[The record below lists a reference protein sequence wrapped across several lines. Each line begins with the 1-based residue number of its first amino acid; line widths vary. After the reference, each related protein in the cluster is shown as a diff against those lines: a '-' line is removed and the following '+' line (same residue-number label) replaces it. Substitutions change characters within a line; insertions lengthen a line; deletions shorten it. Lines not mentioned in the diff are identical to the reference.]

1 MGSRTGCPSGSPYSG
16 TPRVRRVVPLTT
28 TDHGCSCRHGGMG
41 CGARRLGHG
50 EKWVHP
56 SRSLECR
63 AKAPAPCG
71 QEAGALSSLGKGALP
86 ELRRGRLDLE
96 ELWSKSEL
104 PFPEHCPLSQL
115 LSPAGRRGPRLSV
128 GQLRS
133 QARGD
138 HGASHNL
145 TARKVWLSG
154 PPPPTRGASPC
165 AGACS
170 SCLAKNGKQLVP
182 VSCLG
187 LPLPSLSLSHLLSL
201 CPSPTSLGW
210 GTKSVSS
217 DCLCFTTPLFPY
229 QQAVC
234 LVHAARVEGTP
245 AV

>member
-1 MGSRTGCPSGSPYSG
+1 MPTVHC
-16 TPRVRRVVPLTT
+16 VVPLTT
-28 TDHGCSCRHGGMG
+28 TDHGCSCRHGGTG

-56 SRSLECR
+56 SRSLECQ
-63 AKAPAPCG
+63 AKAPALCG

-86 ELRRGRLDLE
+86 ELRRDRLDLE

-138 HGASHNL
+138 NGASHNL

-154 PPPPTRGASPC
+154 PPPLPGGPHPVQGSAPAAWPRMGSSWSRSAAWGCLFPPSPFPISCPSALPRLPRAGAQSQSPLTASASP
-165 AGACS
+165 
-170 SCLAKNGKQLVP
+170 
-182 VSCLG
+182 
-187 LPLPSLSLSHLLSL
+187 LLS
-201 CPSPTSLGW
+201 SPTS
-210 GTKSVSS
+210 KQ
-217 DCLCFTTPLFPY
+217 C
-229 QQAVC
+229 A
-234 LVHAARVEGTP
+234 
-245 AV
+245 